1 MTMKT
6 KQRMLTE
13 DWEIFKQRRLI
24 EEQVRLLNR
33 QITAQK
39 SDTLI
44 CKHALCYRIPVKT
57 IDSSCQY

>member
-44 CKHALCYRIPVKT
+44 M
-57 IDSSCQY
+57 